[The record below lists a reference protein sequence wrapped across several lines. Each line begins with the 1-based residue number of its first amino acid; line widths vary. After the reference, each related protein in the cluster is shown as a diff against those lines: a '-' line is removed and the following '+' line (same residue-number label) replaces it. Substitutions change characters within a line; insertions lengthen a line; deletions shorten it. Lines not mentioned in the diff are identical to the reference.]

1 MTDLRSVHTVPSLPP
16 RRRATWNRGHCTA
29 LLQLCHH
36 PRGMAQ
42 LLPGHTDHVQRGAGL
57 RSCHHNQH
65 MMPEPGWPQQSTL
78 VPTAMA
84 WSHQPGHCGGHSPG
98 DCGGDT

>member
-1 MTDLRSVHTVPSLPP
+1 MTDLRSVHTVPSQSLVEQGTLHSTPAAAEHS
-16 RRRATWNRGHCTA
+16 ATT
-29 LLQLCHH
+29 
-36 PRGMAQ
+36 
-42 LLPGHTDHVQRGAGL
+42 PGARPSSCLARLTVS

-78 VPTAMA
+78 VPSAMA

-98 DCGGDT
+98 DCSGDT